1 MFITGSNTTETHPV
15 IATFMKRALKKGS
28 KLIVADPRRIELA
41 EYADVYLQ
49 IKPGTNVAMLNGMM
63 NYIVEN
69 ELYDLDYIQER
80 TENFEQVK
88 EAVKNFPIEEA
99 AQICG
104 VDVNDLKKA
113 AKLYGEAD
121 TAGIFY
127 TMGITQHSHG
137 TDNVKSVA
145 NLAMMCGNLGK
156 PSGGVNPLRG
166 QNNVQGSSDAGAL
179 PIYYPGYQKVTDS
192 LAKEKFEKAW
202 HAKLSG
208 ENGLTIPKIMEAVS
222 DGTIKFIYVMGE
234 NPMVSEADLNHFEK
248 TLEKLDFLVV
258 QDIFLTETAEKADV
272 VLPATCFAEKEGTF
286 TNSERRVQRV
296 RKAVEPPGEAKED
309 WQIVDE
315 LMKRLGYENKFT
327 SPKEIMDEMASLAS
341 KYGGISY
348 DRIEENGLQWPCP
361 TSDHPGTKYLHKDQ
375 FAKGIGTFHVT
386 HYLDPA
392 ETTDDMYPL
401 ILTTGRIL
409 YHFHTRTM
417 TAKEEG
423 IENIAGKSY
432 IEISKENADKL
443 NISDGEL
450 VRISSRRGSIKVNA
464 KISEMVSDEVVFIPF
479 HYSEEAVNR
488 LTNEALD
495 PTTNIPELKVCA
507 VKVEKI

>member
-28 KLIVADPRRIELA
+28 KLIVADPRRVELA

-63 NYIVEN
+63 NYIVEH
-69 ELYDLDYIQER
+69 ELYDFDYIQER

-99 AQICG
+99 AEICG
-104 VDVNDLKKA
+104 VDVRDLKKA

-192 LAKEKFEKAW
+192 LVKEKFEKAW
-202 HAKLSG
+202 HVKLS
-208 ENGLTIPKIMEAVS
+208 EKNGLTIPKIMAAVN
-222 DGTIKFIYVMGE
+222 DGIVKFIYVMGE

-248 TLEKLDFLVV
+248 TLEKLEFLVV

-327 SPKEIMDEMASLAS
+327 SPKEIMEEMASLTS

-348 DRIEENGLQWPCP
+348 DRIEANGLQWPCT
-361 TSDHPGTKYLHKDQ
+361 TSDHPGTPYLHKDQ

-432 IEISKENADKL
+432 IEISKENADKMG
-443 NISDGEL
+443 ISDGEL

-464 KISEMVSDEVVFIPF
+464 KISAMVSDEVVFIPF